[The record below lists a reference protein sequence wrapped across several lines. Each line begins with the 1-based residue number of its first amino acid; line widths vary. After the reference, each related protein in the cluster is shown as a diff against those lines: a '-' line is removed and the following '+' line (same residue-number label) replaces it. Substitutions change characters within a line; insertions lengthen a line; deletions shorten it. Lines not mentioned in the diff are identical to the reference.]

1 MLCVDIQHKN
11 TCEMSIQL
19 NSIDG
24 RSFLVSREVC
34 GIAKH
39 IQNTLNISDQDEEL
53 PVMDL
58 MRIQGGNLEKIVEF
72 MNEYHKNPFDTITKD
87 TKYETLPAYYRNM
100 LESTKLITDAGD
112 LSDVTLMN
120 MMVGASS
127 LEMDCLTSLIA
138 FYMAHIIKDKPLR
151 ERYVIFGLPA
161 DHIADPEE
169 VNKIRK
175 EYAYAF
181 KSNDNDNV
189 DSDESGDES
198 GDNDEAESEDDE
210 AESEDDDRDY

>member
-1 MLCVDIQHKN
+1 
-11 TCEMSIQL
+11 MSIQL

-138 FYMAHIIKDKPLR
+138 YYMAYLIKDKPLR

-161 DHIADPEE
+161 DHVADPEE

-175 EYAYAF
+175 EYAYVF
-181 KSNDNDNV
+181 K
-189 DSDESGDES
+189 
-198 GDNDEAESEDDE
+198 NDEAESDDDDGNG
-210 AESEDDDRDY
+210 EDDDGDNDNGYSDNDDGDSDNDEA